1 MVTNN
6 RINNNNNNINHN
18 EDDNGSTCNDN
29 FLLKNLTV
37 SLSVYPCLAQR
48 RCSLRKSSGSSEHLS
63 LIEMVKLPFF

>member
-29 FLLKNLTV
+29 FWGRGQEPHCF
-37 SLSVYPCLAQR
+37 SV
-48 RCSLRKSSGSSEHLS
+48 GLS
-63 LIEMVKLPFF
+63 LGSNND

>member
-18 EDDNGSTCNDN
+18 DDDNGSTCNDN

-37 SLSVYPCLAQR
+37 SLGLF
-48 RCSLRKSSGSSEHLS
+48 
-63 LIEMVKLPFF
+63 I